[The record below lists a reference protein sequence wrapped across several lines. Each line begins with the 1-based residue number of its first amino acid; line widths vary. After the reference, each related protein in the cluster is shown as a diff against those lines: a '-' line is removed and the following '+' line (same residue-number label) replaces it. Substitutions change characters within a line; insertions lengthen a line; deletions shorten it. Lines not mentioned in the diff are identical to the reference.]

1 MKEERGWVMRQREK
15 ERGRRR
21 EWKTS
26 LWWWW
31 DLFRPGSFDV
41 SVTGAP
47 EPGTGSL
54 VKHATTHLPRHH
66 SLPLFP
72 SDSPLSSPAA
82 FPSLFFAQPR
92 FSISFY
98 LHPFSRFSLVESS
111 RRAPNVPSSFS
122 SLLFALLLAFIE
134 IHPCIPFR
142 GVSLG
147 APFELLI
154 MRYFRRTENFFG
166 TEWKIW
172 WLVFFS
178 TYIYIRSGVKFQVY
192 FGLIEKEVELINV
205 SRTARTASRE
215 AFYIHFAYF
224 KLCNFPE
231 TKRSILFCMLHFTN
245 FLLLIFTI
253 LSHILL
259 SCKQRFFMTN
269 MWKYRFY

>member
-72 SDSPLSSPAA
+72 SDSPLPPPSPFRRSS
-82 FPSLFFAQPR
+82 SLSPG
-92 FSISFY
+92 
-98 LHPFSRFSLVESS
+98 SRFRFISIPFLTSHS
-111 RRAPNVPSSFS
+111 WRALGDAFQTPSSFS
-122 SLLFALLLAFIE
+122 SLLFALLLAVIK
-134 IHPCIPFR
+134 IHPYIPLR

-154 MRYFRRTENFFG
+154 MHYFQRTENFFG

-172 WLVFFS
+172 WLVFS
-178 TYIYIRSGVKFQVY
+178 YVYIGMYTSGTVY
-192 FGLIEKEVELINV
+192 VLNNNIFKSSVDLFLEKV
-205 SRTARTASRE
+205 
-215 AFYIHFAYF
+215 
-224 KLCNFPE
+224 
-231 TKRSILFCMLHFTN
+231 
-245 FLLLIFTI
+245 
-253 LSHILL
+253 
-259 SCKQRFFMTN
+259 Q
-269 MWKYRFY
+269 